1 MNDTELDEILD
12 TWTVPPPPTSLR
24 ESVRA
29 GFAAGQHRWIGARPP
44 RPRKS
49 LVAAAVFGAVAVL
62 LVVAQAHPGSP
73 PVRIPYTVDSEFV
86 RYAVD
91 GSSSIDMYA
100 TSYEIDGAEILTSRS
115 IPNRPFGTALGRTLD
130 AALPIWSRLMARL
143 TIDPETLR
151 RVRQAAH
158 RSVGVVAGC
167 NASCLTLEHYGFA
180 RAAAGPNTG
189 CIDGT
194 IVGHETILNYPTT
207 AVQPR
212 MGGNVRMTWWMA
224 PDLGCF
230 ALRIATEKKRPDGT
244 WRLVSEKRALRV
256 RTRLKRAQNKKLTN
270 SVLCG
275 AGWQPAGGPAG
286 RRHAPARPFAPSA
299 RLSQL

>member
-1 MNDTELDEILD
+1 M
-12 TWTVPPPPTSLR
+12 
-24 ESVRA
+24 
-29 GFAAGQHRWIGARPP
+29 
-44 RPRKS
+44 
-49 LVAAAVFGAVAVL
+49 
-62 LVVAQAHPGSP
+62 
-73 PVRIPYTVDSEFV
+73 DSEFV

-100 TSYEIDGAEILTSRS
+100 TSYELDGAEILTSRS

-256 RTRLKRAQNKKLTN
+256 RLNPSQTRTE
-270 SVLCG
+270 
-275 AGWQPAGGPAG
+275 
-286 RRHAPARPFAPSA
+286 
-299 RLSQL
+299 